1 MRYGQEAIQTVEA
14 MDGIACEAGV
24 VVVSKNK
31 IWLDGCG
38 GRLAEM
44 KPADTSFT
52 SKHLGG
58 DPGISGHGH
67 FGHEGEGSAC
77 WWSLS
82 SLVGPP
88 NKKIYTYTRASV
100 T

>member
-1 MRYGQEAIQTVEA
+1 

-58 DPGISGHGH
+58 DSGIAGHGQL
-67 FGHEGEGSAC
+67 G
-77 WWSLS
+77 
-82 SLVGPP
+82 LVDQQ
-88 NKKIYTYTRASV
+88 IDIAYTRARDV
-100 T
+100 TQNITQKQEIGFKAPKRRF